1 MIPEK
6 GKSYNVCFKPAD
18 DCGTYEG
25 VARFNGGLDEELEG
39 NKILYSF
46 DVPTGKPHDYL
57 FAEEE
62 IHSEFIR
69 R

>member
-6 GKSYNVCFKPAD
+6 GKSYNVHYKPVD
-18 DCGTYEG
+18 GCGSYEG
-25 VARFNGGLDEELEG
+25 AARFNGELDEELEG
-39 NKILYSF
+39 DKILYSF
-46 DVPTGKPHDYL
+46 DVKGKSHDYL

-62 IHSEFIR
+62 IHSELIR